1 MRTTD
6 ELEWDLA
13 VDFVCVGAGAG
24 GLAAT
29 IAAVDAGATA
39 FVANF
44 GRSLDGMSHDVT
56 GRSDSSPSGL
66 DRTLGADVAD
76 GETNGYLAA
85 LTEDLSRS
93 GAPSPDDNVP
103 VVAVGDF
110 APITTKKPG
119 KRDQVPPF
127 HGGRLG
133 VWGAECVAS
142 PFGVVYSRVITDA
155 TTPTRSCSGSV
166 VEVAR
171 IGALELDP
179 DAPAPA
185 LGRWLSA
192 AASERGIDVHDRSRL
207 QRLVFEEGQVIGAV
221 FDTPTAT
228 LAVRARHGV
237 MLACDA
243 ECSNGATPVAPLVR
257 QPTTAEVC
265 LVRAPLSRFSRIELH
280 VKASSVQS
288 CVSARGR
295 LVRNTLGTP
304 IREVS

>member
-24 GLAAT
+24 GLAAS

-39 FVANF
+39 FVADYC
-44 GRSLDGMSHDVT
+44 RPLDRPSHDVS
-56 GRSDSSPSGL
+56 RPDSSPGRL
-66 DRTLGADVAD
+66 DRTLGVEVAD

-85 LTEDLSRS
+85 LTEDLSES
-93 GAPSPDDNVP
+93 VAPSSDDNVP
-103 VVAVGDF
+103 VMAVADF

-119 KRDQVPPF
+119 KRDPVPPF

-133 VWGAECVAS
+133 DWRAECVAS

-155 TTPTRSCSGSV
+155 TTPKRSRSGSM
-166 VEVAR
+166 VEIAR

-179 DAPAPA
+179 DALAPT
-185 LGRWLSA
+185 LEQWLSTVA
-192 AASERGIDVHDRSRL
+192 RDRGIDVHDRSRL
-207 QRLVFEEGQVIGAV
+207 QRLVFEEGQVAGAV

-228 LAVRARHGV
+228 LAVRARHGL

-243 ECSNGATPVAPLVR
+243 ERSHNATPVAALVR
-257 QPTTAEVC
+257 QPSTAEVC
-265 LVRAPLSRFSRIELH
+265 LVREPLSRFSRLELH
-280 VKASSVQS
+280 VRASSVQT

-295 LVRNTLGTP
+295 
-304 IREVS
+304 